1 MREARAAAE
10 HLQRDRPDDPG
21 VLTVL
26 GRVYL
31 DWPVFGRLRADS
43 LLTRAG
49 QLDPENPEPFY
60 WLGRVG
66 LKLGGDDGEEIARRG
81 LTRVLA
87 LKSDYRDTWQ
97 LWLRLYRGDGER
109 RSALAAL
116 DRHAGDFFTDRRR
129 ALLLVELRRYDEA
142 VGLLQSLAVAHPG
155 DPATA
160 ALLARALFEEGRD
173 TEGANAYDAALRT
186 AAADT
191 GEVLWKQVRSI
202 ASERE
207 RGQWAATPPEG
218 RESFLRLFWA
228 RRNPDLRSPL
238 NERLGEHFRRMA
250 HAEQYFRLLHPN
262 SMYFRSKY
270 WRAIAGGVG
279 IAPGT
284 ERSREEAAADPC
296 SARLPGVRDSA
307 VTESGAAPRVEPDTA
322 AIVPNLED
330 GLDDRGRVFV
340 RQGPPDARVAQERF
354 GYEVWC
360 YYRTSGVYRV
370 TFMRRTG
377 AGWGVSGDMIVTPV
391 VAGEAETAGILLST
405 DRPTIGPELSFVFW
419 PAAFRSTRNP
429 QLTDLLLFPDSVAA
443 AAVLLDTIGV
453 EAARDTASFAPLRLT
468 APPGRY
474 ALFVDGARAGRTGR
488 YRGSTVL
495 PDVSGDALAVSS
507 LLLSAAGVPPLRDS
521 LAAHAP
527 PALRLPADLPMRFY
541 AELYGLGRQGGVE
554 RFEARYRF
562 ERIDGGFLS
571 IGGRRERVTTITF
584 EREQPFD
591 PRTVETLVVDPG
603 RLPRGRYRL
612 VLEIADAQ
620 RGMTAASAA
629 MEFQL
634 R

>member
-1 MREARAAAE
+1 M
-10 HLQRDRPDDPG
+10 
-21 VLTVL
+21 LTVL
-26 GRVYL
+26 GRIYL

-49 QLDPENPEPFY
+49 ELDPDNPEPFY

-66 LKLGGDDGEEIARRG
+66 LKLGGDDGEQIARRG

-87 LKSDYRDTWQ
+87 LKPDYRDAWQ

-116 DRHAGDFFTDRRR
+116 DRHTGDHLTDRRR

-142 VGLLQSLAVAHPG
+142 VELLRSLAASHPD

-160 ALLARALFEEGRD
+160 ALLARALFEAGRD
-173 TEGANAYDAALRT
+173 AEGALAYDTALRM

-191 GEVLWKQVRSI
+191 TEELWKQVRSI
-202 ASERE
+202 ASDGERT
-207 RGQWAATPPEG
+207 RWAATPPDG
-218 RESFLRLFWA
+218 RGAFLRLFWA
-228 RRNPDLRSPL
+228 RRNPDLRSGL

-250 HAEQYFRLLHPN
+250 QAEQYFRLLHPN

-279 IAPGT
+279 IAHGT

-296 SARLPGVRDSA
+296 SARLPGVRDPA
-307 VTESGAAPRVEPDTA
+307 VTESGAAPRVEQDTA
-322 AIVPNLED
+322 ALVPNLED

-340 RQGPPDARVAQERF
+340 RQGPPDARMAQERF

-360 YYRTSGVYRV
+360 YYRASGVYRV

-377 AGWGVSGDMIVTPV
+377 AGWGVSGDMVVTPV
-391 VAGEAETAGILLST
+391 VEGEAETASLLLST
-405 DRPTIGPELSFVFW
+405 DRPSIGPELSFVFW
-419 PAAFRSTRNP
+419 PAVFRSTHNP
-429 QLTDLLLFPDSVAA
+429 LLTELLLFPDSVAA
-443 AAVLLDTIGV
+443 AAVLLDTAGL
-453 EAARDTASFAPLRLT
+453 EAARDTASFVPLRLT

-474 ALFVDGARAGRTGR
+474 ALFVDGTRAGRTGR

-495 PDVSGDALAVSS
+495 PDVSGEALSVSS
-507 LLLSAAGVPPLRDS
+507 LLIAPAQVPPVRDS

-527 PALRLPADLPMRFY
+527 AALTIPADRPMRFY
-541 AELYGLGRQGGVE
+541 AEVYGLGRHDGIE
-554 RFEARYRF
+554 RYEARYRF

-571 IGGRRERVTTITF
+571 IGGRRERVTTIVF
-584 EREQPFD
+584 GREQPFD

-620 RGMTAASAA
+620 RGTSAVSAA
-629 MEFQL
+629 MEFHL

>member
-1 MREARAAAE
+1 
-10 HLQRDRPDDPG
+10 

-26 GRVYL
+26 GRIFL

-49 QLDPENPEPFY
+49 QLDPDNPEPFY

-66 LKLGGDDGEEIARRG
+66 LKLGGDDGEQIARRG
-81 LTRVLA
+81 LTRVLV
-87 LKSDYRDTWQ
+87 LKPDYRDAWE

-116 DRHAGDFFTDRRR
+116 DRHAGDYLTDRRR
-129 ALLLVELRRYDEA
+129 AVLLLELRRYDDA
-142 VGLLQSLAVAHPG
+142 VELLRSLAAAHPG
-155 DPATA
+155 DPSTA

-173 TEGANAYDAALRT
+173 AEGASAYDLALRM

-191 GEVLWKQVRSI
+191 AEVLWKQVRSI
-202 ASERE
+202 ASDRE

-218 RESFLRLFWA
+218 RQSFLRLFWA
-228 RRNPDLRSPL
+228 RRNPNLRSPL

-307 VTESGAAPRVEPDTA
+307 VTESGAAPRAEADTTA
-322 AIVPNLED
+322 LVPNLED

-340 RQGPPDARVAQERF
+340 RQGPPDVRVAQERF

-360 YYRTSGVYRV
+360 YHRASGVYRV

-391 VAGEAETAGILLST
+391 VAGEAETASLLLST
-405 DRPTIGPELSFVFW
+405 DRPSIGPELSFAFW

-429 QLTDLLLFPDSVAA
+429 LLTELLLFPDSVAA
-443 AAVLLDTIGV
+443 AAVLLDTAGL

-474 ALFVDGARAGRTGR
+474 ALFIDGSRSGRTGR
-488 YRGSTVL
+488 YRGSTAL
-495 PDVSGDALAVSS
+495 PDLSGEALAVSS
-507 LLLSAAGVPPLRDS
+507 LLLSAGGVPPVRDS

-527 PALRLPADLPMRFY
+527 AGLTVAAARPMRVY
-541 AELYGLGRQGGVE
+541 AEVYGLGRRGGIE
-554 RFEARYRF
+554 RYEARYRF

-612 VLEIADAQ
+612 ALEIADAQ
-620 RGMTAASAA
+620 RGMSAASAA